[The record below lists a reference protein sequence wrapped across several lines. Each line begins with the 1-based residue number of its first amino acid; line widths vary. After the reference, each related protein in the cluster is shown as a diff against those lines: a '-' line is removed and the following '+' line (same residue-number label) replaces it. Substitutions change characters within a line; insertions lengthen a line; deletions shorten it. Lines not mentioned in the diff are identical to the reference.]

1 MKIVIAQEEGVV
13 RGMLETTLP
22 KWDHEV
28 LTASD
33 GAHAWQEL
41 QKRDGPRL
49 AILDRTLPGMDG
61 LEICREARRHTELP
75 YVYILLML
83 AKGQEQDM
91 LEGMKAGADDFL
103 MKPLDLNELMIRLRL
118 AKRVL
123 ELQEELQSAHA
134 AIGYQ
139 TTHDPLT
146 GFANRASIL
155 DTLLRELARVRR
167 EGSHVGLIL
176 TEIDNFKNI
185 NETYGHLAGDAVL
198 REAARRV
205 RPIVRPYDTVGRYG
219 GEEFLIIVPGCDAS
233 NALGQAERVRN
244 AIGGQSMDISE
255 WGKFASAQEG
265 KLQVTL
271 SLGVAA
277 GDKLKEVEP
286 FLRAV
291 EAALARAQQAGHN
304 RAELAKSEDFK

>member
-22 KWDHEV
+22 KWGHEV
-28 LTASD
+28 FTASD

-41 QKRDGPRL
+41 RKGDGPRL

-103 MKPLDLNELMIRLRL
+103 LKPLDLNELMIRLRL

-123 ELQEELQSAHA
+123 ELQEQLQSAHA

-146 GFANRASIL
+146 GLANRASIL

-176 TEIDNFKNI
+176 AEIDNFKNI

-198 REAARRV
+198 REAARRL
-205 RPIVRPYDTVGRYG
+205 RSIVRPYDTAGRYG
-219 GEEFLIIVPGCDAS
+219 AEEFLIVAPGCDAA
-233 NALGQAERVRN
+233 NALSQAERIRN

-265 KLQVTL
+265 KIQVTL
-271 SLGVAA
+271 SVGVAA
-277 GDKLKEVEP
+277 GDKLKKVEP
-286 FLRAV
+286 FLLAV
-291 EAALARAQQAGHN
+291 AAALARAQKAGHN
-304 RAELAKSEDFK
+304 RTELATPEDFK

>member
-41 QKRDGPRL
+41 QKLDGPRL

-155 DTLLRELARVRR
+155 ETLLRELARVRR

-205 RPIVRPYDTVGRYG
+205 RSIVRPYDTVGRYG

-265 KLQVTL
+265 KIQVTL

-277 GDKLKEVEP
+277 ADKLKEVES

-304 RAELAKSEDFK
+304 RTELAKSEDFK

>member
-41 QKRDGPRL
+41 QKLDGPRL

-155 DTLLRELARVRR
+155 ETLLRELARVRR

-219 GEEFLIIVPGCDAS
+219 GEEFLIIVPGCDAAH
-233 NALGQAERVRN
+233 ALSQAERVRN

-265 KLQVTL
+265 KIQVTL

-277 GDKLKEVEP
+277 GDKLIEVES

-304 RAELAKSEDFK
+304 RTELAKSEDFK

>member
-41 QKRDGPRL
+41 QKLDGPRL

-205 RPIVRPYDTVGRYG
+205 RSIVRPYDTVGRYG

-233 NALGQAERVRN
+233 NALGQAERARN

-265 KLQVTL
+265 KIQVTL

-286 FLRAV
+286 FLRAA

-304 RAELAKSEDFK
+304 RTELAKSEDFK